1 MVMKHVLRSVV
12 MCICAA
18 FLGWGHAHFAGRPI
32 GASSNAVDATS
43 SSSSRYTSRGHPYI
57 TPAYGGE
64 LLASRAADFV
74 DAGTAL
80 DYDRGRIPGAVLI
93 SLDEFSNGGY
103 PTRLEAMSRD
113 RTIVVYCASG
123 CSSAEYVAQRIR
135 EFGFEQTLILAE
147 GFAAWKAA
155 GLPVEGSVR

>member
-1 MVMKHVLRSVV
+1 MVTV
-12 MCICAA
+12 AA
-18 FLGWGHAHFAGRPI
+18 AVGWGHAHFSGRPI
-32 GASSNAVDATS
+32 GVSATSAAANTS
-43 SSSSRYTSRGHPYI
+43 SSTPTRYTSRGHPFI
-57 TPAYGGE
+57 TLAYGGE

-80 DYDRGRIPGAVLI
+80 DYDHGRIPGAVLI

-155 GLPVEGSVR
+155 GLPVEGSGR